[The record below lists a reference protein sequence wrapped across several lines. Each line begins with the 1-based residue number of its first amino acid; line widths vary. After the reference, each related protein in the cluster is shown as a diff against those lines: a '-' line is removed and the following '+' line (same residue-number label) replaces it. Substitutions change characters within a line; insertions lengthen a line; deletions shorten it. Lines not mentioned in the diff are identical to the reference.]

1 MMKRLGIVA
10 TAAIFLVACSN
21 SGNSYDKAIDEVI
34 KLENEALKEPG
45 VKKDIDSLKREK
57 ACTKVFDEGNVIT
70 ISYEIRI
77 NDSIT
82 KGYKLVDEEYQRGAD
97 EDDLKSPEPVFV
109 ENEDLCQN

>member
-1 MMKRLGIVA
+1 MMKRLGIVI
-10 TAAIFLVACSN
+10 TAAVFLAACGN
-21 SGNSYDKAIDEVI
+21 SNSYDKAIDEII

-57 ACTKVFDEGNVIT
+57 ACTRVFDEGNVIT
-70 ISYEIRI
+70 ISYEIRT

-97 EDDLKSPEPVFV
+97 EDDLKSPEPVYA